1 VDRPKTRSAAPST
14 AQDSSPSGA
23 PTLIVSGLSKAFGE
37 LQAVVD
43 LSFEVAPGE
52 TFGLLGPN
60 GAGKTTTISMICG
73 LLDPDAGSV
82 TIEGIPIR
90 PGSTTGRE
98 LIGYVPQELA
108 LYPDISG
115 RDNLAF
121 FGRLYG
127 LRGAAARDRIDDV
140 LEVVGLTE
148 RGGDKVEHYSG
159 GMQRRLNIAAG
170 LLHRPRL
177 LILDEPTVGIDPQ
190 SRNAILEAVA
200 ALGEQG
206 MSVLYTTHYMEEAER
221 LCRRVGIVDHGR
233 LLALGT
239 RRELVAMVDQHD
251 QIEITVAGDPAAAVR
266 ALESEPGVLDVTTI
280 GERSLTCMVATASE
294 ALSRVITRLVSSGAV
309 VRDVRV
315 VEPSL
320 DSVFLH
326 ITGTALR
333 D

>member
-1 VDRPKTRSAAPST
+1 MTASTLTVTGLTKSFGDLRAVD
-14 AQDSSPSGA
+14 G
-23 PTLIVSGLSKAFGE
+23 
-37 LQAVVD
+37 
-43 LSFEVAPGE
+43 LSFEISPGE

-73 LLDPDAGSV
+73 LLAPDAGEIV
-82 TIEGIPIR
+82 VEGTRIR
-90 PGSTTGRE
+90 TGSRAGRE

-108 LYPDISG
+108 LYPDLSG
-115 RDNLAF
+115 RDNLRF

-127 LRGAAARDRIDDV
+127 LRGAAAKQRIGEA
-140 LEVVGLTE
+140 LEMVGLADRANDRVTE
-148 RGGDKVEHYSG
+148 YSG

-170 LLHRPRL
+170 MLHRPRL

-190 SRNAILEAVA
+190 SRNAILESVA
-200 ALGEQG
+200 ALGEEG

-233 LLALGT
+233 LLACGT
-239 RRELVAMVDQHD
+239 RRELVSLVDQHD
-251 QIEITVAGDPAAAVR
+251 QITITVSGDLTEAR
-266 ALESEPGVLDVTTI
+266 ASLQGREGVLAVSTGENNSLVCAVT
-280 GERSLTCMVATASE
+280 EASSH
-294 ALSRVITRLVSSGAV
+294 LPFLVEGVTSTGAV
-309 VRDVRV
+309 VTNLV
-315 VEPSL
+315 VDEPSL

>member
-1 VDRPKTRSAAPST
+1 MGT
-14 AQDSSPSGA
+14 
-23 PTLIVSGLSKAFGE
+23 PTLVVEGLSKRFGDI
-37 LQAVVD
+37 QAVDD
-43 LSFEVAPGE
+43 LSFEVAAGE

-73 LLDPDAGSV
+73 LLATDAGRITV
-82 TIEGIPIR
+82 EGIAITPR
-90 PGSTTGRE
+90 STEGRE
-98 LIGYVPQELA
+98 LIGYVPQEIA
-108 LYPDISG
+108 LYPDLSG
-115 RDNLAF
+115 RDNLIF

-127 LRGAAARDRIDDV
+127 LRGPAAKERIAEA
-140 LEVVGLTE
+140 LETVGLTE
-148 RGGDKVEHYSG
+148 RADDRVQEYSG

-200 ALGEQG
+200 ALGESG
-206 MSVLYTTHYMEEAER
+206 LSVLYTTHYMEEAER

-233 LLALGT
+233 LLAVGT
-239 RRELVAMVDQHD
+239 RRELVALVAQHD
-251 QIEITVAGDPAAAVR
+251 QITVSVDGSASAAAAILHGVEGVLTAGHTDDRTVA
-266 ALESEPGVLDVTTI
+266 
-280 GERSLTCMVATASE
+280 CMVATASSM
-294 ALSRVITRLVSSGAV
+294 LP
-309 VRDVRV
+309 RV
-315 VEPSL
+315 VTALDEAGGGVTDLRVTEPSL

>member
-1 VDRPKTRSAAPST
+1 MST
-14 AQDSSPSGA
+14 
-23 PTLIVSGLSKAFGE
+23 PTLAVSGLAKSFGDLKAVAG
-37 LQAVVD
+37 

-73 LLDPDAGSV
+73 LLAPDAGDV
-82 TIEGIPIR
+82 VVEGTPIR
-90 PGSTTGRE
+90 PGSTAGRS
-98 LIGYVPQELA
+98 LIGYVPQEIA
-108 LYPDISG
+108 LYPDLSG
-115 RDNLAF
+115 RDNLRF

-127 LRGAAARDRIDDV
+127 LRGAEAASRIDEV

-148 RGGDKVEHYSG
+148 RAGDKVEEYSG
-159 GMQRRLNIAAG
+159 GMQRRLNIGAG

-200 ALGEQG
+200 VLGEQG

-221 LCRRVGIVDHGR
+221 LCRRVGIVDHGQ
-233 LLALGT
+233 LLAVGT
-239 RRELVAMVDQHD
+239 RRELVSLVGQHD
-251 QIEITVAGDPAAAVR
+251 QVTVTVAGGAPRYAELVAAQPDVLQAAAPDDQTVTLMVS
-266 ALESEPGVLDVTTI
+266 AASSVLPRLLTVLTDADAAVTDL
-280 GERSLTCMVATASE
+280 RVA
-294 ALSRVITRLVSSGAV
+294 
-309 VRDVRV
+309 
-315 VEPSL
+315 EPSL

>member
-1 VDRPKTRSAAPST
+1 MAAQT
-14 AQDSSPSGA
+14 DSS
-23 PTLIVSGLSKAFGE
+23 TLVVTGLAKSFGDLE
-37 LQAVVD
+37 AVVD

-73 LLDPDAGSV
+73 LLRPDAGSV
-82 TIEGIPIR
+82 SVEGVAIT
-90 PGSTTGRE
+90 PGSTAGRE
-98 LIGYVPQELA
+98 LIGYVPQQLA

-115 RDNLAF
+115 RDNLTF

-127 LRGAAARDRIDDV
+127 LRGEEAKRRIDDV
-140 LEVVGLTE
+140 LDVVGL
-148 RGGDKVEHYSG
+148 RDRAGDKVQEYSG

-170 LLHRPRL
+170 MLHRPRL

-200 ALGEQG
+200 TLGEQG

-221 LCRRVGIVDHGR
+221 LCRRVGIIDHGR

-239 RRELVAMVDQHD
+239 RRELVALVDQHD
-251 QIEITVAGDPAAAVR
+251 QIAITVAGDSAGAVR
-266 ALESEPGVLDVTTI
+266 ALEADPHVISAIAADDQRLTCTVARASAALPGVL
-280 GERSLTCMVATASE
+280 
-294 ALSRVITRLVSSGAV
+294 TRLADADAV
-309 VRDVRV
+309 VRDVAV
-315 VEPSL
+315 SEPSL

>member
-1 VDRPKTRSAAPST
+1 MTASTLTVTGLTKSFGDLRAVD
-14 AQDSSPSGA
+14 G
-23 PTLIVSGLSKAFGE
+23 
-37 LQAVVD
+37 
-43 LSFEVAPGE
+43 LSFEISPGE

-73 LLDPDAGSV
+73 LRA
-82 TIEGIPIR
+82 
-90 PGSTTGRE
+90 GRE

-108 LYPDISG
+108 LYPDLSG
-115 RDNLAF
+115 RDNLRF

-127 LRGAAARDRIDDV
+127 LRGAAAKQRIEEA
-140 LEVVGLTE
+140 LEMVGLADRADDRVTE
-148 RGGDKVEHYSG
+148 YSG

-170 LLHRPRL
+170 MLHRPRL

-190 SRNAILEAVA
+190 SRNAILESVA
-200 ALGEQG
+200 ALGEEG

-233 LLALGT
+233 LLACGT
-239 RRELVAMVDQHD
+239 RRELVSMVDQHD
-251 QIEITVAGDPAAAVR
+251 QITITVSGDLTEAR
-266 ALESEPGVLDVTTI
+266 ASLQGREGVLAVSTGENNALVCAVT
-280 GERSLTCMVATASE
+280 EASSHLPSLVEGVTST
-294 ALSRVITRLVSSGAV
+294 GAV
-309 VRDVRV
+309 VTNLV
-315 VEPSL
+315 VDEPSL